1 MQQPKLLSKV
11 WAALGLKNDIP
22 DSRKT
27 GIPNES
33 ATYEDGFPQITMTP
47 IALGGK
53 APSGKDMN
61 GILNE
66 LSAHTVYQNKG
77 GIYKFDP
84 TFAEKIGGYSK
95 GAVLIN
101 NELDKLFISLLDEN
115 KTDFNSQN
123 FTGKWEVISGV
134 NFFVPKTQKA
144 TLQETGIVKLYS
156 GYDSDSEEMAATP
169 RVIKILKSWIDT
181 ITRNLGNYIPNS
193 KKSSRLDS
201 NSADDVATSAA
212 VKAANDNANSR
223 VPKVGDTEITGRH
236 FFKNDNSWIG
246 VISTDSA
253 TAGYDVTVKNGK
265 FPQVTYG
272 AAEVGNH
279 GVEARIFVT
288 SEGPN
293 YEIDRRRHVLT
304 VGITGEMWS
313 AAYGQLHDYF
323 HHDGKSYVVVKQDGG
338 LAGLHINRQNGKRA
352 RVELIND
359 KFWKFWLEDGY
370 DIFMPEKGGTVALL
384 EDVDNAND
392 NANNRV
398 SRAGDVMTGDLTVPH
413 LFVVRSH
420 SWLDVKSTESNGAGL
435 DMTVSNAA
443 SAQASVEAVDV
454 GNHTVEMRFHVMPP
468 GYDFNITRR
477 QVGMTLSGNGHIW
490 AKPYGW
496 LHDYFHHDGKSYVTV
511 KQDDR
516 GFAGLNINRRNGRKA
531 RVELFDDKCWKFW
544 LEGNYDIFMP
554 AKGGTVA
561 LLEDV
566 TGTIRKD
573 YSRTMLGT
581 SSWDNGFGQVISV
594 TGQTIVYP
602 DGKIEQFFRLMNF
615 RPMWF
620 YQELS
625 NGVRNNIQ
633 IPLQLWTAMPNKIT
647 DVNAQ
652 FSCSTS
658 STVPFSDEAYEWW
671 RPSWAF
677 EQQNGMKDRLYLY
690 TVRHTGN
697 QDEPVDLWIK
707 VEGY

>member
-1 MQQPKLLSKV
+1 MKLKLLDLFRRFT
-11 WAALGLKNDIP
+11 WAKNGDLTDFSQTNYEAGWAHLGDDTPTVQDFNYVQQMNDKKDQWLFNQIKAVLDKADIEP
-22 DSRKT
+22 TEENVNSLRDAIIQFNTPKKIHADSINFIDKT
-27 GIPNES
+27 GHS
-33 ATYEDGFPQITMTP
+33 HSIT
-47 IALGGK
+47 
-53 APSGKDMN
+53 
-61 GILNE
+61 
-66 LSAHTVYQNKG
+66 
-77 GIYKFDP
+77 
-84 TFAEKIGGYSK
+84 
-95 GAVLIN
+95 
-101 NELDKLFISLLDEN
+101 
-115 KTDFNSQN
+115 
-123 FTGKWEVISGV
+123 
-134 NFFVPKTQKA
+134 KA
-144 TLQETGIVKLYS
+144 TLQEAGIVKLYS

-169 RVIKILKSWIDT
+169 KAIKALKAFIDAL
-181 ITRNLGNYIPNS
+181 TRNLGNYIPNS
-193 KKSSRLDS
+193 KKSSRVDS

-223 VPKVGDTEITGRH
+223 VPKVGDTEIAGRH

-253 TAGYDVTVKNGK
+253 TAGYDTTVKDGK

-272 AAEVGNH
+272 ASEVGNH

-288 SEGPN
+288 PEGSS
-293 YEIDRRRHVLT
+293 YEIDRRRHVFT
-304 VGITGEMWS
+304 VGITGQMWS

-370 DIFMPEKGGTVALL
+370 DIFMPAKGGTVALL
-384 EDVDNAND
+384 DDVNLAKQAADAANQAALNAHQEAINAND

-413 LFVVRSH
+413 LFVVRPH

-468 GYDFNITRR
+468 GYDFDIKRR
-477 QVGMTLSGNGHIW
+477 QVGMTLSGHGHIW

-496 LHDYFHHDGKSYVTV
+496 LHDYFHHDGKSYVNVT
-511 KQDDR
+511 QEGGR
-516 GFAGLNINRRNGRKA
+516 AGLNIDRRNGRRA
-531 RVELFDDKCWKFW
+531 RVELIDNKQWKFW

-554 AKGGTVA
+554 EKGGTVA
-561 LLEDV
+561 LLSDV

-573 YSRTMLGT
+573 YSRTILGT
-581 SSWDNGFGQVISV
+581 STWDNGFGRVISV

-658 STVPFSDEAYEWW
+658 STVPFADEAYEWW

-677 EQQNGMKDRLYLY
+677 ERQNDMKDRLYLY

-697 QDEPVDLWIK
+697 LDEPVDLWIK